1 MSPSNAAYSI
11 GWSSVCTASRLVPGS
26 SGRPLGTAHET
37 STPSRSSR
45 KSQCSALAWC
55 SWMTNVS
62 PPPSG
67 SGPGGGTGSDVRVAS
82 RLLR

>member
-1 MSPSNAAYSI
+1 MSPSYPAYSI

-26 SGRPLGTAHET
+26 SGRPLGTAHDT
-37 STPSRSSR
+37 RTPSRSSR
-45 KSQCSALAWC
+45 KSQCSADAWC

-62 PPPSG
+62 SPPSG
-67 SGPGGGTGSDVRVAS
+67 NGPGGGTGSVVRPAS